1 MVRLRII
8 SGHYRGMR
16 IKRVKHLETRET
28 ADMVRE
34 AVFNML
40 GPIDGAV
47 LDLFAGSGAYG
58 LEALSRGASTVF
70 LVDSSPMA
78 VKTIIENVAILSASD
93 RVTIKKNDYRQFL
106 KRRTKDQM
114 FDIVFIDPPYDLG
127 VYEDVLKR
135 LIPYLAMDARIV
147 LESRKKQVFDQH
159 FLSLNKH
166 KEKTYGNKRI
176 TIYQKG

>member
-1 MVRLRII
+1 
-8 SGHYRGMR
+8 
-16 IKRVKHLETRET
+16 
-28 ADMVRE
+28 
-34 AVFNML
+34 
-40 GPIDGAV
+40 
-47 LDLFAGSGAYG
+47 
-58 LEALSRGASTVF
+58 
-70 LVDSSPMA
+70 
-78 VKTIIENVAILSASD
+78 
-93 RVTIKKNDYRQFL
+93 
-106 KRRTKDQM
+106 
-114 FDIVFIDPPYDLG
+114 VFIDPPYDLG

>member
-1 MVRLRII
+1 MRII

-16 IKRVKHLETRET
+16 IKRVKDRETRET

-40 GPIDGAV
+40 GPIEGEV

-58 LEALSRGASTVF
+58 LEALSRGASTVH
-70 LVDSSPMA
+70 LVDSSRTA
-78 VKTIIENVAILSASD
+78 VKTIIENVSILKVSNV
-93 RVTIKKNDYRQFL
+93 VTIKKNDYRDFL
-106 KRRTKDQM
+106 KRLKEDTM

-127 VYEDVLKR
+127 VYEDVMRR
-135 LIPYLAMDARIV
+135 LLPYLAKDARLV
-147 LESRKKQVFDQH
+147 LESRKQQVFDFT
-159 FLSLNKH
+159 FLSLDKH
-166 KEKTYGNKRI
+166 KERTYGNKRI